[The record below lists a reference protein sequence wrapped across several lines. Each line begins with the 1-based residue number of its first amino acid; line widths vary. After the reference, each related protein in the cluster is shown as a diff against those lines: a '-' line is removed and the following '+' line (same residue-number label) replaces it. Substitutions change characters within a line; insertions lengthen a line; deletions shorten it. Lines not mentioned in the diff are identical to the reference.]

1 LYKNESGDA
10 DCTACWEE
18 ALNPRRIVLSVIVGL
33 ACMIHTGCAYFNTFQ
48 REGEILF
55 PGLKAGV
62 EVLRDEQG
70 IAYIHAANEEDL
82 LRAQGFVTAQDRLFQ
97 MHLTRLLVSGRIS
110 ELVGRQGL
118 ESDIR
123 MRTLGF
129 VRQAGKHAAMLNES
143 NRRYLQLY
151 ADGVNAFIARKGDL
165 PLEFKLSGVKPEPWT
180 IADSLAIVYYMGW
193 STAANVKD
201 EIIAQLLVET
211 LGSEKARELFPLN
224 INPDTENTCRPAKKT
239 ADGSLPENTHLDLA
253 SDPFLMSL
261 WRDRFSGLHIGSNN
275 WVVGPAL
282 SVSGKPVVANDP
294 HLDARILPGPWYPCR
309 LIARELRAVGVN
321 VPGIPGMVAGRTGDI
336 AIGMTNSYADTQDL
350 FIETIDPADPNR
362 YMEDGRSLPFEIL
375 KERIKIRNSKA
386 EGGFEEEETV
396 IRSTKRGPV
405 VSGSLKGLVSRKVI
419 TMRWSPFETMAPS
432 LGLDQLMKARNV
444 AEVREGLRQITT
456 IMLNFVFADRE
467 GHFGWQTTG
476 RIPIRVRGNGLV
488 PLTVTDGRDNWR
500 GWIDFEKM
508 PQSYDDA
515 KGWLGTCNHY
525 TVPCNY
531 PYYYTSHASASY
543 RYRRLTELM
552 NRPGKKTVD
561 DHWNFQRDHLNVM
574 ARQIAPVMSKALLA
588 HPDTE
593 AMGRILQRWDYRDDR
608 DQAAPAVFQ
617 SVYRHFFLAVYQHK
631 LGSEL
636 TKLLIDHPYFW
647 QESLQRMVLTGESP
661 WFPAS
666 RDALFHG
673 AALEAYREMS
683 RLQGDDPEKWQ
694 WGRVHHLKLVS
705 PLRLKGF
712 GSGLLGGGSHAM
724 GGSQETLLR
733 ARFDYSNPYDVTVSA
748 SLRMVADLGDPD
760 KVLAV
765 LPGGASG
772 RQFDPHHQDQVAPFM
787 SGEKRYWWF
796 SDTKIREHAVE
807 KLLLVP

>member
-1 LYKNESGDA
+1 VYPGRNILFI
-10 DCTACWEE
+10 
-18 ALNPRRIVLSVIVGL
+18 IVSL
-33 ACMIHTGCAYFNTFQ
+33 ACMIHTGCANLNTFQ
-48 REGEILF
+48 REGEIHF
-55 PGLKAGV
+55 PGLKSAV

-70 IAYIHAANEEDL
+70 IAYIFAANEEDL
-82 LRAQGFVTAQDRLFQ
+82 WLAQGFVTAQDRLFQ
-97 MHLTRLLVSGRIS
+97 MHLTRLMVSGRIS
-110 ELVGRQGL
+110 ELVGRPGL

-123 MRTLGF
+123 MRALGF
-129 VRQAGKHAAMLNES
+129 VRQAEKHAAMLNEA
-143 NRRYLQLY
+143 NRRYLELY
-151 ADGVNAFIARKGDL
+151 AEGVNAFVARKDDL
-165 PLEFKLSGVKPEPWT
+165 PLEFNLSGVNPEPWT
-180 IADSLAIVYYMGW
+180 IADSLALVYYMGW

-211 LGSEKARELFPLN
+211 LGPEKAKDLFPLN
-224 INPDTENTCRPAKKT
+224 INPDTENTCPPVKKT
-239 ADGSLPENTHLDLA
+239 ANDYLPEKTNLDLA
-253 SDPFLMSL
+253 ADPALMSL
-261 WRDRFSGLHIGSNN
+261 WQEQVSGLHIGSNN
-275 WVVGPAL
+275 WVVGPGL

-294 HLDARILPGPWYPCR
+294 HLDARILPGPWYPCG
-309 LIARELRAVGVN
+309 LIAPELKAVGVN
-321 VPGIPGMVAGRTGDI
+321 VPGIPGMVAGRTGHI

-350 FIETIDPADPNR
+350 FIETIDPANPNR
-362 YMEDGRSLPFEIL
+362 YMEGGRSLPFEIL
-375 KERIKIRNSKA
+375 KEKIRIKDSKSA
-386 EGGFEEEETV
+386 GGFQEEEIA
-396 IRSTKRGPV
+396 IRLTKRGPV
-405 VSGSLKGLVSRKVI
+405 VSGVLKGLDSRKVI
-419 TMRWSPFETMAPS
+419 TMRWSPFQNMAPS

-444 AEVREGLRQITT
+444 AEVREALRQVTT
-456 IMLNFVFADRE
+456 IMLNFVFADGE

-488 PLTVTDGRDNWR
+488 PFRVTDGRDNWR
-500 GWIDFEKM
+500 GWIEYEKM
-508 PQSYDDA
+508 PQSYDAA

-525 TVPCNY
+525 AVPCDY

-588 HPDTE
+588 HQDTE
-593 AMGRILQRWDYRDDR
+593 AMGRILRDWDYRDDP

-617 SVYRHFFLAVYQHK
+617 SVYRHFFLAVYQDK
-631 LGSEL
+631 LGADL

-647 QESLQRMVLTGESP
+647 QESLQRMVLAGKTP
-661 WFPAS
+661 WFSQS
-666 RDALFHG
+666 RDDLFHR
-673 AALEAYREMS
+673 AALETYREMS
-683 RLQGDDPEKWQ
+683 RLQGNDPQKWK
-694 WGRVHHLKLVS
+694 WGSVHHLKLVS

-733 ARFDYSNPYDVTVSA
+733 SRFDYNKPYDVTVSA

-772 RQFDPHHQDQVAPFM
+772 RQFDPHHQDQVGPFM
-787 SGEKRYWWF
+787 DGEKRYWWF
-796 SDTKIREHAVE
+796 GDQKIREHALE
-807 KLLLVP
+807 KLRLVP

>member
-1 LYKNESGDA
+1 MHPGRNILFIIIS
-10 DCTACWEE
+10 
-18 ALNPRRIVLSVIVGL
+18 L
-33 ACMIHTGCAYFNTFQ
+33 ACIISAGCTHLNTFQ
-48 REGEILF
+48 REGEIRF
-55 PGLKAGV
+55 PGLKAAV

-70 IAYIHAANEEDL
+70 IAYIYAANEEDL

-97 MHLTRLLVSGRIS
+97 MHLTRLMVSGRIS
-110 ELVGRQGL
+110 ELVGRPGL

-129 VRQAGKHAAMLNES
+129 VRQAEKHAAMLNEA

-151 ADGVNAFIARKGDL
+151 TEGVNAFAARKDDL
-165 PLEFKLSGVKPEPWT
+165 PLEFRLTGIKPEPWT
-180 IADSLAIVYYMGW
+180 IEDSLAIVYYMGW

-211 LGSEKARELFPLN
+211 LGPEKARDLFPLN
-224 INPDTENTCRPAKKT
+224 INPDTENTCPPAKKT
-239 ADGSLPENTHLDLA
+239 ANDSLPEKTHLNLA
-253 SDPFLMSL
+253 ADPVLMSL
-261 WRDRFSGLHIGSNN
+261 WTEQFPGLHIGSNN
-275 WVVGPAL
+275 WVAGPAL

-294 HLDARILPGPWYPCR
+294 HLDARILPGPWYPCG
-309 LIARELRAVGVN
+309 LIAPEVRAVGVN
-321 VPGIPGMVAGRTGDI
+321 VPGIPGMVVGRTGGI

-350 FIETIDPADPNR
+350 FIETIDPADANR
-362 YMEDGRSLPFEIL
+362 YMEGGRSLPFKIL
-375 KERIKIRNSKA
+375 KEKIRIKNSKA
-386 EGGFEEEETV
+386 EGGFEEEETA

-405 VSGSLKGLVSRKVI
+405 VSGVLKGLDSRKVI

-444 AEVREGLRQITT
+444 VEVREGLRQITA

-476 RIPIRVRGNGLV
+476 RIPIRVKGNGLV
-488 PLTVTDGRDNWR
+488 PFRVTDGRDNWS
-500 GWIDFEKM
+500 GWIDYEKM
-508 PQSYDDA
+508 PQSYDAA

-531 PYYYTSHASASY
+531 PYYYTSHASPSY

-552 NRPGKKTVD
+552 DEPGKKTVD

-588 HPDTE
+588 HQDTE
-593 AMGRILQRWDYRDDR
+593 AMGRILHRWDYRDEK

-617 SVYRHFFLAVYQHK
+617 SVYRHFFLAVYQDK
-631 LGSEL
+631 LGEDL

-647 QESLQRMVLTGESP
+647 QESLQRMVLAGKSP
-661 WFPAS
+661 WFSQS
-666 RDALFHG
+666 RDDLFHR
-673 AALEAYREMS
+673 AALEANREMS
-683 RLQGDDPEKWQ
+683 RLQGNDPEKWK

-712 GSGLLGGGSHAM
+712 GSGLLGGGSHPM

-733 ARFDYSNPYDVTVSA
+733 ARFDYNNPYDVTVSA

-772 RQFDPHHQDQVAPFM
+772 RQFDSHHQDQVGSFM
-787 SGEKRYWWF
+787 NGEKRYWWF
-796 SDTKIREHAVE
+796 GDQKIREHAVE
-807 KLLLVP
+807 KLRLFP